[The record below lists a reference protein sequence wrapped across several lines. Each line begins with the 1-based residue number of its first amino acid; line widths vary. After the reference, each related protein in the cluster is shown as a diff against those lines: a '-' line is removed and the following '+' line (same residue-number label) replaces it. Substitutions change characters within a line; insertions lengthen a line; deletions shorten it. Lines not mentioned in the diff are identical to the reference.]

1 MTSISKSQRAAL
13 EHVDLEYHPE
23 DVNDFGTPDLKP
35 RMVSLSK
42 PKSKSKSNL
51 TENERRRI
59 KRLEQERNAIP
70 EAGSW

>member
-13 EHVDLEYHPE
+13 ERVDLEYHPE

-35 RMVSLSK
+35 RYVSFNSLGLLK
-42 PKSKSKSNL
+42 PNL
-51 TENERRRI
+51 TEVER